1 MKTNII
7 VVDDFYNNP
16 KEVREHAL
24 QLDYEILGNYPG
36 CRSVPEPTE
45 QSAYL
50 KTFFEKEILHRN
62 IFNWVNEYNTCY
74 QYTTAEDSTWVH
86 SDGTEWAGV
95 LFLTPDAPIESGT
108 ATYESKVSK
117 PDSNNLEHWTQ
128 TNFIGNIFNRLVLYN
143 GKLSHRSVLPG
154 FGTSKETGRLFQ
166 TFFFDVGEAS

>member
-16 KEVREHAL
+16 EDVREHAL
-24 QLDYEILGNYPG
+24 GLSYDTLGNYPG
-36 CRSVPEPTE
+36 RRSVPEPTE

-50 KTFFEKEILHRN
+50 KTFFETEIIHKKA
-62 IFNWVNEYNTCY
+62 INWNNEYNTCY
-74 QYTTAEDSTWVH
+74 QYTTVEDSTWIH
-86 SDGTEWAGV
+86 SDSTGWAGV

-117 PDSNNLEHWTQ
+117 PDCNNLEHWTQ

-143 GKLSHRSVLPG
+143 GKLFHRSVLAG

-166 TFFFDVGEAS
+166 TFFFDTGE